1 MKPHE
6 RYHIDQIRADGEP
19 IAPAKHAKIFVRQ
32 CGVVV
37 RDNVPITVQEW
48 HKTKVDGVSY
58 VDDQTKEMLW
68 TKLMVNF
75 TLPPEVD
82 PEDNAIERKVKAWAL
97 KKMAVQ
103 FKDFKKRLNL
113 DYVEKGL
120 TPDFKGATEK
130 IKNHW
135 DEFVRYKT
143 SEAAKKRS
151 KINKINAGMKKYHH
165 RMGSS
170 GYRGVIA
177 KMEKE
182 EADLDALRIPRD
194 TQHWPRRSKL
204 WFYGMGGSLDPQTGK
219 CVFSKKNTR
228 NTHRSP

>member
-1 MKPHE
+1 MG
-6 RYHIDQIRADGEP
+6 I
-19 IAPAKHAKIFVRQ
+19 
-32 CGVVV
+32 
-37 RDNVPITVQEW
+37 
-48 HKTKVDGVSY
+48 
-58 VDDQTKEMLW
+58 
-68 TKLMVNF
+68 
-75 TLPPEVD
+75 
-82 PEDNAIERKVKAWAL
+82 
-97 KKMAVQ
+97 Q

-165 RMGSS
+165 RMGSA

-177 KMEKE
+177 RMEKE
-182 EADLDALRIPRD
+182 EADLEALEIPAETKD
-194 TQHWPRRSKL
+194 WPRRSKL
-204 WFYGMGGSLDPQTGK
+204 WFYGMGGSLDPLTGK
-219 CVFSKKNTR
+219 CVFTKKILETPIAALKQAVADVRDGKFHPDREKDELSRALGNKE
-228 NTHRSP
+228 HKGRSRGVPGSPSWLVGFPESSDTYRSRERAKREIGRASCRERVCR